1 MFKASKSWETM
12 FMTTRRSTVPIL
24 PPSSAITFYPH
35 STSRPVATRS
45 TSRTMASGAAISDET
60 ARQNPM
66 IEKLI
71 DFIATHDD
79 SFLSKYNFEERTK
92 QNIISALNKFL
103 K

>member
-1 MFKASKSWETM
+1 
-12 FMTTRRSTVPIL
+12 
-24 PPSSAITFYPH
+24 
-35 STSRPVATRS
+35 
-45 TSRTMASGAAISDET
+45 
-60 ARQNPM
+60 M